1 VTACSTTEDFSR
13 GRRASARSLAATF
26 DLDAA
31 DVIVFLEA
39 QVRALGAELASER
52 VEFEATRRR
61 RREWLRR

>member
-1 VTACSTTEDFSR
+1 VAV
-13 GRRASARSLAATF
+13 TF

-31 DVIVFLEA
+31 DVIVFLEG
-39 QVRALGAELASER
+39 QVRALVAELASER